1 MLQINSIL
9 TRARPMLESGVWA
22 GLTTLSKAASQ
33 LIVVKWIALNFG
45 PATLGVTGQAMSLIA
60 ILQALAGGGIANA
73 IIRRFAIDT
82 QTSSEDFRRQQ
93 NFLSASFTYGLIFST
108 LFLAVAL
115 LLKNQISNWA
125 FDTKDYGWFVLL
137 LGLSSYFSFL
147 ASFAQS
153 LLSAKSLVRNIFW
166 ANALGLASGVVVFAL
181 LTNHMAEPGIL
192 LGLLAIMIFPA
203 CFFMVQLMGRSWF
216 SFASLKPN
224 WNPSINR
231 TLVPFTLIA
240 TIGSALAP
248 IIFVLLR
255 SGIEDKMGWDH
266 VGYWQAILK
275 VSDFIFSFIGLLIA
289 STFYPR
295 VAAAKT
301 TDEAVAQALQFALPF
316 TALLACGLFITGF
329 FGETVLSLIYS
340 DAYRFLKSDLNV
352 LLFGGFFRALAWLSA
367 YFLMARNHLKMF
379 LTFEVIGSISLYA
392 VCSTS
397 LNYGFSA
404 LIWGQVIQSVFYLVI
419 LMAGV
424 SYMKY
429 TKRL

>member
-1 MLQINSIL
+1 MPQLNSIL
-9 TRARPMLESGVWA
+9 TRARPLLESGAWA

-60 ILQALAGGGIANA
+60 ILQALAGGGIANG
-73 IIRRFAIDT
+73 IIRRFAID
-82 QTSSEDFRRQQ
+82 SSEPETGE
-93 NFLSASFTYGLIFST
+93 NFIAASFSYGLIFST
-108 LFLAVAL
+108 LFFAITILFST
-115 LLKNQISNWA
+115 QISSWA
-125 FDTKDYGWFVLL
+125 FDSADYGWFVLL
-137 LGLSSYFSFL
+137 LGLSSYFTFL
-147 ASFAQS
+147 TSFAQS
-153 LLSAKSLVRNIFW
+153 LLSAKSLVKNIFW
-166 ANALGLASGVVVFAL
+166 ANALGLASGVVAFAL
-181 LTNHMAEPGIL
+181 LTNRMAEPGIMI
-192 LGLLAIMIFPA
+192 GLVAITVFPA
-203 CFFMVQLMGRSWF
+203 CFFMIQLMGRSWF
-216 SFASLKPN
+216 TFTSLRPVWAPEIK
-224 WNPSINR
+224 R

-248 IIFVLLR
+248 VIFVLLR
-255 SGIEDKMGWDH
+255 SGIEDKMGWDS

-301 TDEAVAQALQFALPF
+301 SDEAINQAVQFALPF

-340 DAYRFLKSDLNV
+340 DAYRFLKHDLNI
-352 LLFGGFFRALAWLSA
+352 LLFGGFFRALAWLGA
-367 YFLMARNHLKMF
+367 YFLMARNHLKTF

-392 VCSTS
+392 ICRFS

-404 LIWGQVIQSVFYLVI
+404 LIWGQVIQSIFYLVI
-419 LMAGV
+419 ISAGV
-424 SYMKY
+424 TYMKI
-429 TKRL
+429 TKRI